1 MLSRFHT
8 KGYQLFSG
16 DATMCRNSIF
26 FYFLFM
32 KKMKKKTFKSRIFSK
47 IAEIFSTVKNG
58 LVCSNIWK
66 LIHIASLMFLI
77 K

>member
-26 FYFLFM
+26 FYFFVYEKNE
-32 KKMKKKTFKSRIFSK
+32 KKQNSKVGSLAKLLKYLVLSKTAWSAQTFGNSYI
-47 IAEIFSTVKNG
+47 
-58 LVCSNIWK
+58 
-66 LIHIASLMFLI
+66 
-77 K
+77 